1 MFLFNT
7 NLNIFSFLVKIQLVL
22 LVVNINNGIQRT
34 HYSFPLG
41 YGRGKVGGGGPNY
54 EPLRCIIIVGS
65 LNLK

>member
-7 NLNIFSFLVKIQLVL
+7 NLNIFSFLVKIQLAL

-34 HYSFPLG
+34 HYSFPLS
-41 YGRGKVGGGGPNY
+41 YGRGKGGVQNY
-54 EPLRCIIIVGS
+54 EPLRCIINVGS